1 MDYFAIG
8 LAMAVTGVLLLAWQV
23 CQILRGK

>member
-8 LAMAVTGVLLLAWQV
+8 LAMAVTGVMPLVWQV
-23 CQILRGK
+23 FQILRGK